1 MSYNYEQD
9 MIDQAM
15 DDIRR
20 LRDDIAQIEEDDK
33 DLIRK
38 IYELRDQ
45 LAMNR
50 WEVEKKQREIE
61 ILNNKIKFYE

>member
-50 WEVEKKQREIE
+50 WEVEKKRREIE

>member
-9 MIDQAM
+9 MIDQAG